1 MQYRIVAN
9 NPSLHFYE
17 IECRINNTTHQQ
29 QIEIQLPTWR
39 PGRYE
44 LQNFAKNIQ
53 QFHVFSS
60 QDEPLKFKKI
70 TKDRW
75 LVEVGNEPEII
86 VKYTYFANV
95 QDAGGSYV
103 CPEFWYI
110 NPINLCV
117 YAEGWQNEPC
127 TLELDLPSDYQIAC
141 GLKHNKNTLFAKD
154 YYELVDSP
162 LLASTTLQ
170 CQTYQVASTQFY
182 IWFQGNITPDWPQI
196 LADFEAFS
204 KSQIDVFGEF
214 PEPEYHF
221 LNLILP
227 TAFYHGV
234 EHRHSTMVV
243 LGPAD
248 EGMNLYNDLLG
259 VSSHEL
265 FHAWNII
272 RIRPKELLPYN
283 FTKENYFQTC
293 FVAEG
298 ITTYYGDL
306 FLRRSGVFDDTA
318 YFLELETILKRHF
331 SEARFAAQSL
341 AESSWDLWLDGYTK
355 GIPDR
360 KVSVYQKGAIVSLIL
375 DLTIRKLHN
384 HQRSL
389 DDVMKTLWLRFGK
402 PFVGYSAEDYKAVVE
417 EVAGIELDWYWDECI
432 FGNTPLE
439 NRLNETL
446 KWVGLK
452 IVFLGKNNLRL
463 SIIDKPNVVENRE
476 KWLNNVELV

>member
-1 MQYRIVAN
+1 MQYKISAL
-9 NPSLHFYE
+9 NPPSHFFE
-17 IECRINNTTHQQ
+17 VECLISNVSSQQ
-29 QIEIQLPTWR
+29 LEIQLPAWR

-53 QFHVFSS
+53 KFTIFSAKN
-60 QDEPLKFKKI
+60 EPLLFKKI

-75 LVEVGNEPEII
+75 LVETNNESEIL
-86 VKYTYFANV
+86 VKYTYYANV

-110 NPINLCV
+110 NPVNLCV
-117 YAEGWQNEPC
+117 YAEGFQDEPC
-127 TLELDLPSDYQIAC
+127 TLELDLPQNYSIAC
-141 GLKHNKNTLFAKD
+141 GLKKEQNILLAKD

-170 CQTYQVASTQFY
+170 SKSYVIENTKFY
-182 IWFQGNITPDWPQI
+182 VWFQGNYAPNWNRI
-196 LADFEAFS
+196 LTDFEAFT
-204 KSQIDVFGEF
+204 KAQIVVFGEF
-214 PEPEYHF
+214 PETEYHF
-221 LNLILP
+221 LNLILDTP
-227 TAFYHGV
+227 FYHGV
-234 EHRHSTMVV
+234 EHRHATMIV

-248 EGMNLYNDLLG
+248 EGESLYEDLLG

-272 RIRPKELLPYN
+272 RIRPKELLPYD

-318 YFLELETILKRHF
+318 YFLELETVFKRHF
-331 SEARFAAQSL
+331 AEARFAAQSL
-341 AESSWDLWLDGYTK
+341 AESSYDLWLDGYSK
-355 GIPDR
+355 SIPDR

-389 DDVMKTLWLRFGK
+389 DDVMKILWQRFGK
-402 PFVGYSAEDYKAVVE
+402 PFIGYSTEDYQAVVE
-417 EVAGIELDWYWDECI
+417 EVAGIKLEWYWQDCI
-432 FGNTPLE
+432 FGNVPLD
-439 NRLNETL
+439 NRLNEL
-446 KWVGLK
+446 LAWVGLE
-452 IVFLGKNNLRL
+452 IIFLENNNLRL
-463 SIIDKPNVVENRE
+463 EVNE
-476 KWLNNVELV
+476 KGRGLWLGGSE